1 MVRYLKATKR
11 ATLTAHSIWIMST
24 NMVCLAWRVSSMW
37 STTSNILLSSMYK
50 LYMQAYLQA
59 IYGVAEKQ
67 TIIKEKE

>member
-1 MVRYLKATKR
+1 M
-11 ATLTAHSIWIMST
+11 I
-24 NMVCLAWRVSSMW
+24 W

-67 TIIKEKE
+67 AIIKEKV